1 MRPIYNDELYH
12 FGILGMKWGHHKI
25 KQIQKANKDY
35 KTKINKIANSK
46 TAHKADI
53 AAAKA
58 VNTGLHKR
66 VGKELTSVILAT
78 LVADAFT
85 GKTKEYKNMSSK
97 DVIEKMISIGKKAA
111 TKIAID
117 EATARSV
124 ANKYNTKGNRVKGSN
139 KELFTREQLVKT
151 GVRAVNTTIML
162 APLARLGLGI
172 VAKSRD
178 EQRRAAEE
186 AFNRWGTRIL
196 TDKVSDYSHIVP
208 NVRYTVR

>member
-53 AAAKA
+53 AAAKN
-58 VNTGLHKR
+58 VNTPMHKR
-66 VGKELTSVILAT
+66 VGHEVVSAMMGALISDML
-78 LVADAFT
+78 T
-85 GKTKEYKNMSSK
+85 GKAKNYGSMSSK
-97 DVIEKMISIGKKAA
+97 DMIDKFSSIGKSVV

-124 ANKYNTKGNRVKGSN
+124 ANKYDTKGKRVKGSN

-162 APLARLGLGI
+162 APLARLGLGM
-172 VAKSRD
+172 VAKSRN

>member
-1 MRPIYNDELYH
+1 MQVYNDELYH

-66 VGKELTSVILAT
+66 VGKELTSAILAT

-124 ANKYNTKGNRVKGSN
+124 ANKYDTKGKRVKGSN

-162 APLARLGLGI
+162 APLARLGLGM
-172 VAKSRD
+172 VAKSRN

>member
-1 MRPIYNDELYH
+1 MIPIYNDELYH
-12 FGILGMKWGHHKI
+12 FGILGMKWDHHKI
-25 KQIQKANKDY
+25 QQIQKANKDY

-46 TAHKADI
+46 SAHRADI
-53 AAAKA
+53 EAAKK

-66 VGKELTSVILAT
+66 VGKELTSAILTT

-124 ANKYNTKGNRVKGSN
+124 SNKYDTKGKRVKGSN

-162 APLARLGLGI
+162 APLARLGLGM
-172 VAKSRD
+172 VAKSRN

-186 AFNRWGTRIL
+186 AFNRWGGRIL

>member
-12 FGILGMKWGHHKI
+12 FGILGMKWGRHKI

-66 VGKELTSVILAT
+66 VGKELTSAILAT

-124 ANKYNTKGNRVKGSN
+124 ANKYDTKGNRVKGSN
-139 KELFTREQLVKT
+139 KELVTREQIAKT
-151 GVRAVNTTIML
+151 GVRTVSTAMMFAPFVRYGLTVAMKQKNKEREAGESAV
-162 APLARLGLGI
+162 A
-172 VAKSRD
+172 
-178 EQRRAAEE
+178 
-186 AFNRWGTRIL
+186 RWGGRIL

>member
-1 MRPIYNDELYH
+1 MMPIYNDELYH
-12 FGILGMKWGHHKI
+12 FGVLGMKWGHHKI
-25 KQIQKANKDY
+25 QQVQKANTDY
-35 KTKINKIANSK
+35 KTKIDKIANSK
-46 TAHKADI
+46 SAHKADI
-53 AAAKA
+53 AAAKK
-58 VNTGLHKR
+58 VNTPMYKR
-66 VGKELTSVILAT
+66 VGHEVVGAMMGT
-78 LVADAFT
+78 LISDMLT
-85 GKTKEYKNMSSK
+85 GKAKNYGSMSSK
-97 DVIEKMISIGKKAA
+97 DMIDKFSSIGKSVV

-124 ANKYNTKGNRVKGSN
+124 SNKYDTKGKRVKGSN

-162 APLARLGLGI
+162 APLARLGLGM
-172 VAKSRD
+172 VAKSRN

-186 AFNRWGTRIL
+186 AFNRWGGRIL